1 MSCYSGIAYPEFV
14 ATWSQVHV
22 ALEPQ
27 SLLLVS
33 EVRETCGVCALNYEV
48 CINSG

>member
-1 MSCYSGIAYPEFV
+1 MAYLREGKPEGIVGTPEFV

-27 SLLLVS
+27 SCLLVS
-33 EVRETCGVCALNYEV
+33 EARETCGVLCSQL
-48 CINSG
+48 